1 MEMYI
6 NKDRHLR
13 DINKKPHRQKW
24 GLILNREGIP
34 LSSFWTIVDYL
45 IQTNVSSL
53 LARGVG
59 DFYILK
65 STFRPYHSS

>member
-34 LSSFWTIVDYL
+34 LSSF
-45 IQTNVSSL
+45 
-53 LARGVG
+53 
-59 DFYILK
+59 
-65 STFRPYHSS
+65 